1 MHICKQRNNLTV
13 ISCYVFFFFL
23 VSNFDFIAH
32 PMVGVVQTGRWIFV
46 SYFKLKCV
54 YFLHVL
60 MWNGTKT
67 CKSLTYS
74 RYIHLHTR
82 IQSHTQCM
90 TDNQLFFIIIFF
102 ILFLTLFSL
111 IFFFFSILWSLKHSR
126 ELVISNIF
134 SKIIVYFTMD

>member
-1 MHICKQRNNLTV
+1 MHICKQGNSLTV
-13 ISCYVFFFFL
+13 ISCFFFVFFL

-32 PMVGVVQTGRWIFV
+32 PRVGVVQTGRWIFV
-46 SYFKLKCV
+46 SFKLKCV

-60 MWNGTKT
+60 MCNGRRT

-90 TDNQLFFIIIFF
+90 TDRQSTLFYNNFFNFISDVIHCL
-102 ILFLTLFSL
+102 ILFYLFEYSVVSKT
-111 IFFFFSILWSLKHSR
+111 FQR
-126 ELVISNIF
+126 ISNNHKYYRF
-134 SKIIVYFTMD
+134 